1 MELLKLT
8 QEIYTVS
15 QRLSNAAGE
24 VYKLANKRALTE
36 RTYRIEL
43 AKEMFRLRDEKI
55 SVTLIPDLAR
65 GNTAESKFQ
74 RDLAEG
80 QYKASI
86 EALDA
91 LKSQLTAL
99 QTVTRY
105 QTDIGA

>member
-8 QEIYTVS
+8 EEIYAVS

-24 VYKLANKRALTE
+24 VYKLANKRASTE

-43 AKEMFRLRDEKI
+43 AREMFILRDQKI

>member
-8 QEIYTVS
+8 EEIYTIS
-15 QRLSNAAGE
+15 QRLNAAASE
-24 VYKLANKRALTE
+24 VYKLGNKKALTE

-43 AKEMFRLRDEKI
+43 MQAIMTLKAEKTAA
-55 SVTLIPDLAR
+55 TLIPDLAR
-65 GNTAESKFQ
+65 GITAESKFQ
-74 RDLAEG
+74 RDLAEV
-80 QYKASI
+80 QYKSAI